1 MAEIAIT
8 VDNLVLRYRRLNNYS
23 IKRQL
28 LNFRQNRKDG
38 KGKTGTFEALKGVS
52 FELEKGEILGIIG
65 KNGSG
70 KSTLINM
77 LAGIDKPSSGSVSV
91 FDRRLEEMSEEQL
104 ALLRGSDVGIVF
116 QFFQL
121 LPVLSVLENVLLPMD
136 FLNRVSEKERMER
149 AYEVLKMVDMQDYA
163 AKLPSELSGGLQQK
177 AAIARAFSNDPP
189 IIIADEPTGNLDS
202 AAAEKIFLLFEE
214 LSDKAKTIVMVTHD
228 SELVRMA
235 HRILTIRDGALIGD
249 ERTGRKKAG
258 TA

>member
-1 MAEIAIT
+1 MKKPIIVNDLCKYYETKAGKVAALDHISFS
-8 VDNLVLRYRRLNNYS
+8 VD
-23 IKRQL
+23 
-28 LNFRQNRKDG
+28 DG
-38 KGKTGTFEALKGVS
+38 GFVGIVGKS
-52 FELEKGEILGIIG
+52 
-65 KNGSG
+65 GSG

-77 LAGIDKPSSGSVSV
+77 LAGIDKPSSGSVAV
-91 FDRRLEEMSEEQL
+91 FDRKLEDMTEEQL

-136 FLNRVSEKERMER
+136 FLGRIPEKERMDR
-149 AYEVLKMVDMQDYA
+149 AYEILKLVDMQDQA

-177 AAIARAFSNDPP
+177 AAIARALANDPP

-202 AAAEKIFLLFEE
+202 AAAEKIFLLFDE
-214 LSDKAKTIVMVTHD
+214 LSKKAKTIVMVTHD

-249 ERTGRKKAG
+249 ERGAGKKDG
-258 TA
+258 TL